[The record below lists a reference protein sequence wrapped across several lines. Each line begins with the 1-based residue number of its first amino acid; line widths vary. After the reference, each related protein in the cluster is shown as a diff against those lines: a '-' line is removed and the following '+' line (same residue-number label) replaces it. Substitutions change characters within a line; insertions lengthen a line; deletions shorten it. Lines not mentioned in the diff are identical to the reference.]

1 MGKLYDCIIIG
12 SGPAGLTAAIYAA
25 RACLSVL
32 VLEKEFVSGGQVVN
46 TYEVDNYPGYRGI
59 SGFDLGMKFRE
70 HAEKLDVEFVME
82 AVERVDLEKE
92 EKIIYTDQSE
102 YHSRTVILAMGASH
116 RKLEVRGEEDFSGM
130 GVSYCATC
138 DGAFFKGRTVAV
150 IGGGDA
156 AAEDAIYLAK
166 GCEHVYVIHRRN
178 TMRAAAILQDQL
190 KGCENVTF
198 LWDTEITRIVGEEHV
213 EGLWMKHV
221 KTGEERMLD
230 LDGVFIAVGM
240 TPETEI
246 VSKLLQTDET
256 GYIVAGEDTATS
268 QPGIFAAG
276 DIRTKALRQIITA
289 AADGANAAIAA
300 QKYLMA

>member
-102 YHSRTVILAMGASH
+102 YH
-116 RKLEVRGEEDFSGM
+116 
-130 GVSYCATC
+130 
-138 DGAFFKGRTVAV
+138 GRTAW
-150 IGGGDA
+150 A
-156 AAEDAIYLAK
+156 FPTARPA
-166 GCEHVYVIHRRN
+166 
-178 TMRAAAILQDQL
+178 
-190 KGCENVTF
+190 
-198 LWDTEITRIVGEEHV
+198 
-213 EGLWMKHV
+213 
-221 KTGEERMLD
+221 TGPFSRE
-230 LDGVFIAVGM
+230 
-240 TPETEI
+240 
-246 VSKLLQTDET
+246 KLLPWWVVET
-256 GYIVAGEDTATS
+256 W
-268 QPGIFAAG
+268 P
-276 DIRTKALRQIITA
+276 LRMRSFSPEAVRRFI
-289 AADGANAAIAA
+289 
-300 QKYLMA
+300 

>member
-1 MGKLYDCIIIG
+1 
-12 SGPAGLTAAIYAA
+12 
-25 RACLSVL
+25 
-32 VLEKEFVSGGQVVN
+32 
-46 TYEVDNYPGYRGI
+46 
-59 SGFDLGMKFRE
+59 
-70 HAEKLDVEFVME
+70 
-82 AVERVDLEKE
+82 
-92 EKIIYTDQSE
+92 
-102 YHSRTVILAMGASH
+102 
-116 RKLEVRGEEDFSGM
+116 
-130 GVSYCATC
+130 
-138 DGAFFKGRTVAV
+138 
-150 IGGGDA
+150 
-156 AAEDAIYLAK
+156 
-166 GCEHVYVIHRRN
+166 
-178 TMRAAAILQDQL
+178 MRAAAILQDQL

-276 DIRTKALRQIITA
+276 CFMKFCLALNSYKISHNKQARPGVAAFPVFLWIRASHR
-289 AADGANAAIAA
+289 
-300 QKYLMA
+300 

>member
-1 MGKLYDCIIIG
+1 
-12 SGPAGLTAAIYAA
+12 
-25 RACLSVL
+25 
-32 VLEKEFVSGGQVVN
+32 
-46 TYEVDNYPGYRGI
+46 
-59 SGFDLGMKFRE
+59 
-70 HAEKLDVEFVME
+70 
-82 AVERVDLEKE
+82 
-92 EKIIYTDQSE
+92 
-102 YHSRTVILAMGASH
+102 
-116 RKLEVRGEEDFSGM
+116 M